1 MRVRSPR
8 SLAGK
13 TIDAARPLLLATLG
27 MFAAACS
34 DDATDPT
41 TPGIGDAGVS
51 ITPGAPT
58 TGTMGALPGTIPG
71 TVAVTPG
78 SVGTPATGNPGT
90 GAISKVPGADG
101 GTSTGPLGDAG
112 GATSP
117 AMGVPNGSEAN
128 YKDPG
133 KGAWEKGTPDECGI
147 DVTKLADTSVGNYA
161 IFRRGKLCH
170 MKGSDDVG
178 DMFSA
183 TKTLGGVMIGRAAYL
198 TRDVPKTGPGT
209 GTIVPEDKAVD
220 WLGSVGYNR
229 AAALTHVMSMCGHS
243 ADLSDGKKTWAYDTV
258 GSTQINT
265 MISVTEKAIK
275 QVPNLGGSAQ
285 AFLKQEVFDRLGMS
299 KSSWSP
305 ALGISSGWRANLTD
319 MGKLGTLLAHDG
331 WYGGER
337 LVSREWVYRMSHPAF
352 EDANTS
358 YGHLSWLNHRGN
370 AAGIGGNISTGANAP
385 EGDPCAPAAFWPSY
399 PHGLSEAKDCR
410 AKAGAAV
417 CKQQYDVGIFSAQG
431 LGGQFVVVHPGLD
444 LVIVARNFS
453 GGDGPLGLWRAVR
466 PGLVAKDP
474 KYKGDEMAFCA
485 DYGAGN
491 YAPDLVLP
499 RTP

>member
-331 WYGGER
+331 WYG
-337 LVSREWVYRMSHPAF
+337 
-352 EDANTS
+352 
-358 YGHLSWLNHRGN
+358 
-370 AAGIGGNISTGANAP
+370 
-385 EGDPCAPAAFWPSY
+385 
-399 PHGLSEAKDCR
+399 
-410 AKAGAAV
+410 
-417 CKQQYDVGIFSAQG
+417 
-431 LGGQFVVVHPGLD
+431 
-444 LVIVARNFS
+444 
-453 GGDGPLGLWRAVR
+453 
-466 PGLVAKDP
+466 
-474 KYKGDEMAFCA
+474 
-485 DYGAGN
+485 
-491 YAPDLVLP
+491 
-499 RTP
+499 